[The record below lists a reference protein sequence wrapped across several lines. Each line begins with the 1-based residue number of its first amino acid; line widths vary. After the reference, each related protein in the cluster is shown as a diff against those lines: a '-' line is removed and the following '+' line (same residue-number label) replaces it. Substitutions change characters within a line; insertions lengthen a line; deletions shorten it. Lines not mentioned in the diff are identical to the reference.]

1 MLWPVF
7 IRSVF
12 NLFNALHPS
21 QLEENPFILI
31 YILWSW
37 ISLELYPL
45 GTGIVDILKKLFV
58 DPNQYEGQGTWID
71 LTGI

>member
-1 MLWPVF
+1 MLHTCAQRYVP
-7 IRSVF
+7 IGIIS
-12 NLFNALHPS
+12 
-21 QLEENPFILI
+21 PFILI